1 MGGSDFYQVLGLSK
15 ECTEAELKTA
25 YKKLALKWHPDRC
38 SDSKYVEEAKMKFQA
53 IQEAYSV
60 LSDVNKRFLYD
71 VGVYDSDDDQ
81 DGMAD
86 FMGEMAVLMSQNKP
100 NGNGESFDQELKD
113 LFQELFQESE
123 NPTSFSSS
131 TFGESSSSSSSNKRG
146 SSSVSNEC
154 FQGFSLGVR
163 ADGRYEVRNNNNKN
177 NRRKGR
183 HA

>member
-81 DGMAD
+81 D
-86 FMGEMAVLMSQNKP
+86 
-100 NGNGESFDQELKD
+100 GNGESFDQELKD

>member
-53 IQEAYSV
+53 IQEAYS
-60 LSDVNKRFLYD
+60 
-71 VGVYDSDDDQ
+71 GVYDSDDDQ
-81 DGMAD
+81 D
-86 FMGEMAVLMSQNKP
+86 
-100 NGNGESFDQELKD
+100 GNGESFDQELKD

-154 FQGFSLGVR
+154 FQGFSLG

>member
-53 IQEAYSV
+53 IQEAYS
-60 LSDVNKRFLYD
+60 
-71 VGVYDSDDDQ
+71 GVYDSDDDQ

-154 FQGFSLGVR
+154 FQGFSLG

>member
-81 DGMAD
+81 DG
-86 FMGEMAVLMSQNKP
+86 
-100 NGNGESFDQELKD
+100 NGESFDQELKD

-154 FQGFSLGVR
+154 FQGFSLGTEDTR
-163 ADGRYEVRNNNNKN
+163 
-177 NRRKGR
+177 
-183 HA
+183 

>member
-81 DGMAD
+81 DG
-86 FMGEMAVLMSQNKP
+86 
-100 NGNGESFDQELKD
+100 NGESFDQELKD

-154 FQGFSLGVR
+154 FQGFSLG

>member
-53 IQEAYSV
+53 IQEAYS
-60 LSDVNKRFLYD
+60 
-71 VGVYDSDDDQ
+71 GVYDSDDDQ

-100 NGNGESFDQELKD
+100 N
-113 LFQELFQESE
+113 
-123 NPTSFSSS
+123 
-131 TFGESSSSSSSNKRG
+131 
-146 SSSVSNEC
+146 
-154 FQGFSLGVR
+154 